1 MTSLPVDKY
10 LHANMIVS
18 LDCLCIIQDDP
29 LDWEKESSTMGAV
42 YLNSYITISAV
53 NSTESNSGCFPKR
66 NEDSYISPATVSLG
80 YKTKTQ
86 VPGPDSCSLEF
97 MVKQRSATIHLTK
110 EWLPGS
116 GSHRV
121 QKATIGT
128 FGKDYDPISDEPLSF
143 RGMD

>member
-1 MTSLPVDKY
+1 MV
-10 LHANMIVS
+10 VS

-29 LDWEKESSTMGAV
+29 LDWERESSTMGDV

-53 NSTESNSGCFPKR
+53 NSTDSNSGCFPKR

-80 YKTKTQ
+80 YKTKIQ
-86 VPGPDSCSLEF
+86 ASGPDTCSLEL
-97 MVKQRSATIHLTK
+97 MVEQRPTTIHVTK

-116 GSHRV
+116 CSIRA

-128 FGKDYDPISDEPLSF
+128 FGKQYDPVSDEPLSS